1 MSYDY
6 ELISGVVKTF
16 ESEKRYNHTLGVQ
29 KEAYALG
36 LIFLPDKADKLAL
49 AGLLHDIT
57 KDFSLEKQLS
67 LCDEY
72 GISINR
78 ENIVPKLLHA
88 KTGCE
93 FAKRLF
99 GEQVVDKEVY
109 DGIYYHT
116 TGRGNM
122 TLFEIIIYLA
132 DYIEEGRQFEDC
144 VLLRRF
150 FYDNI
155 EKAQGEEEKF
165 EALRKAMVMSFDLT
179 IKNLI
184 DEGKQI
190 DSDTVNARNYYLINK
205 NLLDSMEE

>member
-1 MSYDY
+1 MSYDF
-6 ELISGVVKTF
+6 EIISGAVKTF
-16 ESEKRYNHTLGVQ
+16 ETEKRYYHTLGVQ
-29 KEAYALG
+29 REAHALG
-36 LIFLPDKADKLAL
+36 LIFLPAKAEKLAL

-57 KDFSLEKQLS
+57 KDFNLEKQLFM
-67 LCDEY
+67 CDEY
-72 GISINR
+72 GITIDRN
-78 ENIVPKLLHA
+78 NIVPKLLHA

-99 GEQVVDKEVY
+99 GDVIVDKEVY

-116 TGRGNM
+116 TGRANM

-132 DYIEEGRQFEDC
+132 DYIEDGRQFEDC
-144 VLLRRF
+144 VLLRKF

-155 EKAQGEEEKF
+155 KKAQSRDEKF
-165 EALRKAMVMSFDLT
+165 EVLRKTMVMSFDLT

-184 DEGKQI
+184 EEGKQI
-190 DSDTVNARNYYLINK
+190 DSDTVNARNYYLNNK